1 LISLFDIVLRILLI
15 AATTSLFGI
24 VLIAYLRLKNT
35 KMLLIATGFG
45 FFVLYALLGIPEI
58 FDQPFHIEENVHL
71 LLHLI
76 ALVFLLLGIL
86 KD

>member
-1 LISLFDIVLRILLI
+1 MRPIFDIVIRILLI
-15 AATTSLFGI
+15 LATTSIFGI
-24 VLIAYLRLKNT
+24 VLITYLRLKST

-45 FFVLYALLGIPEI
+45 FFALYAFLGIPEI
-58 FDQPFHIEENVHL
+58 FGQPFHIEENVHL

-76 ALVFLLLGIL
+76 ALVFLLFGIL